1 MARLLSNTILLSK
14 TAMYMTTLDR
24 NKQEL
29 SWYAGGI
36 YLCTHFPN
44 GGHIADEI
52 EAECKRR
59 KIPFKSIL
67 VKERSV
73 ARGDASESVDEIF
86 DYDIRKVAIPQS
98 PETTALEKKQ
108 MADWAVTTFNNNPG
122 LWAYKSYSYAVWIQ
136 PSSDVGPKEV
146 DDEFGIETHWVEF
159 R

>member
-1 MARLLSNTILLSK
+1 MALLLSD
-14 TAMYMTTLDR
+14 TAMNMTTG
-24 NKQEL
+24 NKTIQEL
-29 SWYAGGI
+29 NWYAGGI

-44 GGHIADEI
+44 GCHIADEI
-52 EAECKRR
+52 EEECKRR
-59 KIPFKSIL
+59 KIPYKSIL

-108 MADWAVTTFNNNPG
+108 LADWAVTTFNDKEE
-122 LWAYKSYSYAVWIQ
+122 LKWAYKSYSYAVWIQ
-136 PSSDVGPKEV
+136 PSSDVMNADEV
-146 DDEFGIETHWVEF
+146 DNEFGLETHWVEF